1 MIQFTNT
8 SANPKT
14 VMIKLPYTSLTF
26 TAVLRSVRLFNAAIF
41 AKPFLRQFNFSYILN
56 RLYYFFFLLHFNF
69 NTCLQLHYLI
79 FFSSLC
85 LLFRRSGAF
94 KVNSGVLDISKLV
107 ILPVDEQFGFFASG
121 LGRLGFINEAWVS
134 AGCQEEKD

>member
-8 SANPKT
+8 SPNPKA
-14 VMIKLPYTSLTF
+14 VMIILPYTSLTF

-41 AKPFLRQFNFSYILN
+41 AKSFLGHFNFSYILN

-85 LLFRRSGAF
+85 LLFRRCSAF
-94 KVNSGVLDISKLV
+94 EVNSGVLDISEFI
-107 ILPVDEQFGFFASG
+107 ILPVDKQFGFFTSG

-134 AGCQEEKD
+134 TGCQEEKD